1 MFSRIMLLKL
11 HDASLRQQ
19 QAQQLASWLKA
30 RGLHDFAL
38 GLPAD
43 AAAEKS
49 WDLSLVLRFAD
60 AQSLNEALGGDAFHK
75 ALEAQLAGN
84 VQVLKAWS
92 FRTLE

>member
-1 MFSRIMLLKL
+1 MLLKL
-11 HDASLRQQ
+11 HDVSLRES
-19 QAQQLASWLKA
+19 QAQHLRTWLEADKGI
-30 RGLHDFAL
+30 RDFSL

-60 AQSLNEALGGDAFHK
+60 EHTLAVALGGDAFQRE
-75 ALEAQLAGN
+75 LEARLTGN

-92 FRTLE
+92 FRTLL